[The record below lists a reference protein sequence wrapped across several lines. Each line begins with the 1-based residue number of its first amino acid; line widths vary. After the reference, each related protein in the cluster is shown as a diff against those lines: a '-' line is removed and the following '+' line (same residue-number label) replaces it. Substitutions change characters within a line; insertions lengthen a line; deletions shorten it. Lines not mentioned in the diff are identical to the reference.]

1 MCDGHFIQHLK
12 NTHPFRSRQVSL
24 KGGSVG
30 APPAV
35 PQCVQILQA
44 SNLSAKTY
52 NSVKIGQKKKKKIQ
66 HLTLLTKRVAFI
78 QTASVFIIS
87 KMPIRARREGQNA

>member
-12 NTHPFRSRQVSL
+12 NTHPFCSRQVSL

-44 SNLSAKTY
+44 SNLSAKTH
-52 NSVKIGQKKKKKIQ
+52 NSVKIGQKK
-66 HLTLLTKRVAFI
+66 
-78 QTASVFIIS
+78 
-87 KMPIRARREGQNA
+87 